1 MASFS
6 KPTCALTTVCKI
18 TDGYAPPT
26 AYILYPKHLPTF
38 LNYGKLIPIYSSHP
52 LSTWDNEH
60 SVMTDHARIKPRM
73 SAKVARACV
82 CGEVRRKKPLP
93 FDFEKGRKRYDGVPY
108 HERKTEQ
115 VDSCK
120 AEGTNLDADHSKT
133 LRLTPVSVWFWWRGH
148 FLKTIHDHPRI
159 ITNQFWVYVVVIN
172 ATACTFSFWKAPKW
186 TVNLLLYEKVD
197 RQEGWAVATC

>member
-1 MASFS
+1 
-6 KPTCALTTVCKI
+6 
-18 TDGYAPPT
+18 
-26 AYILYPKHLPTF
+26 
-38 LNYGKLIPIYSSHP
+38 
-52 LSTWDNEH
+52 
-60 SVMTDHARIKPRM
+60 MTDHARIKPRM

-133 LRLTPVSVWFWWRGH
+133 LRLTPSEVKERKRNAVYMRTDAGH
-148 FLKTIHDHPRI
+148 NPVGMFLACLLSGGLRI
-159 ITNQFWVYVVVIN
+159 DNTVNTKHN
-172 ATACTFSFWKAPKW
+172 ATAA
-186 TVNLLLYEKVD
+186 
-197 RQEGWAVATC
+197 